1 MQGGVVMSAEPVRSD
16 GTSQGTPSTGLDAPI
31 ERRLRP
37 PTLQTTVLIGAGLVV
52 AAILYLAR
60 AALAPFVI
68 GLFIVYL
75 LDPLVSRLHQRVR
88 LPRWVGVFVVYV
100 ALVALVAILIRITI
114 PPLAHQIAALIQRL
128 PDLLSTAIHAL
139 ESLIEG
145 LDLLPPAIRTEL
157 IAYLEQLAASVGSGL
172 GSLDLGALIGVID
185 PGAIAGSVARL
196 VTAVLAYA
204 VIPIFVFYLL
214 KDRPLLSVAG
224 RSAFPPEWRPDLEAM
239 IRIVDRVFGRW
250 VRGQLLLGL
259 VVGVMTFVGLLALGV
274 IIDPVFRDFAVI
286 LAVTAGLLELLPIIG
301 PIISAV
307 PAILLGATAG
317 LPGIIAA
324 FLLYLG
330 VQQVENNVL
339 VPKIQG
345 DATDLHP
352 GIVVA
357 AIVIGGSI
365 AGFLGAIL
373 ALPLTAAGRD
383 IVRYLLRRTA
393 PEPMSVDVAL
403 AEALQ
408 PATWREVS
416 KASASDEEL
425 RPPLPVEEPSGL
437 AATTP
442 AVGAPAVGAPAVA
455 PAAAPAAAR
464 DPASTDPPPAP
475 GSAEADHS
483 TG

>member
-1 MQGGVVMSAEPVRSD
+1 VTNAGPVGPEGAGPVPTPPRAVVP
-16 GTSQGTPSTGLDAPI
+16 L

-37 PTLQTTVLIGAGLVV
+37 PTLQTTVLIGTGLVV
-52 AAILYLAR
+52 AAILYMAR

-75 LDPLVSRLHQRVR
+75 LDPLVSQLHRRVR
-88 LPRWVGVFVVYV
+88 LPRWLGVFVVY
-100 ALVALVAILIRITI
+100 AALVAIITILVRITV
-114 PPLAHQIAALIQRL
+114 PPLAHQVAALIARL
-128 PDLLSTAIHAL
+128 PDLLSSAIQTL
-139 ESLIEG
+139 EDLIAG
-145 LDLLPPAIRTEL
+145 LDLLPAAIRAEL
-157 IAYLEQLAASVGSGL
+157 IAYLEQLATSAGSGL
-172 GSLDLGALIGVID
+172 GSLDLGALIGLID
-185 PGAIAGSVARL
+185 PGAIAGSVAGL
-196 VTAVLAYA
+196 ITAILAYA

-224 RSAFPPEWRPDLEAM
+224 RSALPPEWRPDLEA
-239 IRIVDRVFGRW
+239 ITRIVDRVFGRW

-259 VVGVMTFVGLLALGV
+259 VVGLMTFVGLIVLGLV
-274 IIDPVFRDFAVI
+274 IDPVFRDFAVI

-317 LPGIIAA
+317 VPGILAA

-352 GIVVA
+352 GIVLA

-365 AGFLGAIL
+365 AGFIGAIL

-393 PEPMSVDVAL
+393 PVPLSVDAAL

-408 PATWREVS
+408 PSSWREVS
-416 KASASDEEL
+416 KTSADAEEL
-425 RPPLPVEEPSGL
+425 RPPLPVES
-437 AATTP
+437 TTP
-442 AVGAPAVGAPAVA
+442 SAE
-455 PAAAPAAAR
+455 
-464 DPASTDPPPAP
+464 PASPLSIEPTALPSSSVSEPDRERSAP
-475 GSAEADHS
+475 RPGRVDGAGP
-483 TG
+483 T